1 MSYIIYAVIIHK
13 LKKLISKSYFGLGN
27 ILKYGLFNSNSRISL
42 HTCKVVAFRR
52 DQIDR
57 QIDDRQTDK
66 IDT

>member
-1 MSYIIYAVIIHK
+1 MSYIIYAVIHK
-13 LKKLISKSYFGLGN
+13 LKQLISKSYFELGN
-27 ILKYGLFNSNSRISL
+27 ILKCGLFNSNSRISL